1 MRFLACAKF
10 TCYANIEAVPKKT
23 KAQKISSQL
32 RHLKYT
38 INLEEGRV
46 SLEGSATE
54 TEDKISA
61 KPPEK
66 TVQSISSY
74 DYSYV
79 FRDLKRI
86 IIISTIIILL
96 EIVLSLTASI

>member
-1 MRFLACAKF
+1 M
-10 TCYANIEAVPKKT
+10 PKKT

-32 RHLKYT
+32 RRLKYT
-38 INLEEGRV
+38 INLEEGKV
-46 SLEGSATE
+46 SLKGSAIE
-54 TEDKISA
+54 TEDKIGE
-61 KPPEK
+61 KPQVK
-66 TVQSISSY
+66 TIQSISSY

>member
-1 MRFLACAKF
+1 M
-10 TCYANIEAVPKKT
+10 PKKT
-23 KAQKISSQL
+23 KSQKISSQL
-32 RHLKYT
+32 RRLKYT
-38 INLEEGRV
+38 INLEEGKV
-46 SLEGSATE
+46 SLKGSAIE
-54 TEDKISA
+54 TEDKISE
-61 KPPEK
+61 KPQVK
-66 TVQSISSY
+66 TIQSISSY

>member
-1 MRFLACAKF
+1 M
-10 TCYANIEAVPKKT
+10 PKKT

-32 RHLKYT
+32 RRLKYT
-38 INLEEGRV
+38 INLEEETV
-46 SLEGSATE
+46 SLKGSAIE
-54 TEDKISA
+54 TEDKISE
-61 KPPEK
+61 KPQVK
-66 TVQSISSY
+66 TIRSISSY

>member
-1 MRFLACAKF
+1 M
-10 TCYANIEAVPKKT
+10 PKKT

-32 RHLKYT
+32 RRLKYT
-38 INLEEGRV
+38 INLEEGKV
-46 SLEGSATE
+46 SLKGSAIE
-54 TEDKISA
+54 TEDKISE
-61 KPPEK
+61 KPQVK
-66 TVQSISSY
+66 TIQSISSY

>member
-1 MRFLACAKF
+1 M
-10 TCYANIEAVPKKT
+10 PKKT

-32 RHLKYT
+32 RRLKYT
-38 INLEEGRV
+38 INLEEGKV
-46 SLEGSATE
+46 SLKGSAIE
-54 TEDKISA
+54 TEDKIGE
-61 KPPEK
+61 KPQVK
-66 TVQSISSY
+66 TIQSIGSY